1 MRDAE
6 GAVITVHPLAA
17 QFPMLAEDDLA
28 ALAEDIR
35 ENGLL
40 HPIIV
45 DDDGTLID
53 GRNRKRACEMAEVEP
68 QFARLNGHDAL
79 AVIVSANLNR
89 RNLTRG
95 QKAMA
100 LAMIYPEPE
109 RGGRGKR
116 TQIPTEALGFAAM
129 RLSQAR
135 SVLGHSR
142 ALADRVVDG

>member
-1 MRDAE
+1 MLDE
-6 GAVITVHPLAA
+6 DGNVITVHPLAA

-79 AVIVSANLNR
+79 AVIVSANINR

-100 LAMIYPEPE
+100 LALIYPEPE
-109 RGGRGKR
+109 RGRGKKD
-116 TQIPTEALGFAAM
+116 EALEKLPESGGFKRE
-129 RLSQAR
+129 RLRQAR
-135 SVLGHSR
+135 SILRHSR
-142 ALADRVVDG
+142 GLADR